1 MNKTAT
7 KMLALCAAAM
17 MTLTACTGNA
27 PATEE
32 EKPND
37 AASAESEN
45 KGEAADKEGD
55 DKAVDVSDVVG
66 KHEITDLV
74 LPKLAQNELTTFNIL
89 HSETNEDFEV
99 LFNLVEGLLEKD
111 SLDKRHPC
119 IATEWGSEDGGLN
132 WTFKLRNDVKWV
144 DMNGNIKADC
154 VADDFLTALEW
165 TLNFHKNDSVGTSMP

>member
-7 KMLALCAAAM
+7 KVLALCAAAM

-32 EKPND
+32 EKPSD
-37 AASAESEN
+37 AASTET
-45 KGEAADKEGD
+45 KDEATDKKDEDKTADAS
-55 DKAVDVSDVVG
+55 AVTG

-89 HSETNEDFEV
+89 HSETNEDFEI

-119 IATEWGSEDGGLN
+119 VATEWGTEDGGLN

-144 DMNGNIKADC
+144 DMNGNVKA
-154 VADDFLTALEW
+154 ADEIILESD
-165 TLNFHKNDSVGTSMP
+165 KV